1 MGLGRSFYLV
11 KLPFMDCLSSALE
24 KNTNCL
30 NEISSLFSSP
40 LPSSLFFFPLCPHL
54 YKFMGTRYV
63 KIDLFIQDSMQPLM
77 TRRYTHPVKLGLL
90 YPVVCSHSFVYS
102 LYSFTHLFSE
112 HLQSI
117 CVYQTLLSAM
127 KETGL
132 TYFITALESLTAQ
145 YSLVN
150 W

>member
-77 TRRYTHPVKLGLL
+77 TRRYTPSQVWSTSSSGLFTF
-90 YPVVCSHSFVYS
+90 VCLFFVLLHSFIQRTFAEYLCV
-102 LYSFTHLFSE
+102 SE
-112 HLQSI
+112 
-117 CVYQTLLSAM
+117 TLLSAM